1 MNRVHST
8 FHAIVYLFN
17 IFSDF
22 RLQMLFGEEKNCH
35 NEGRRENGKIWKKS
49 SGSQE
54 EARGPQARTLVKLF
68 TLPSKGYFEL
78 EPVHL
83 H

>member
-1 MNRVHST
+1 MEKKQWLARRGS
-8 FHAIVYLFN
+8 
-17 IFSDF
+17 
-22 RLQMLFGEEKNCH
+22 RLAKN
-35 NEGRRENGKIWKKS
+35 G
-49 SGSQE
+49 SGS
-54 EARGPQARTLVKLF
+54 QARTLVKLF

>member
-1 MNRVHST
+1 M
-8 FHAIVYLFN
+8 
-17 IFSDF
+17 
-22 RLQMLFGEEKNCH
+22 E
-35 NEGRRENGKIWKKS
+35 KS

-54 EARGPQARTLVKLF
+54 EARGSQNGSGSQARTLVKLF

>member
-1 MNRVHST
+1 MKE
-8 FHAIVYLFN
+8 
-17 IFSDF
+17 
-22 RLQMLFGEEKNCH
+22 GEKMERY
-35 NEGRRENGKIWKKS
+35 GKKS

-54 EARGPQARTLVKLF
+54 EARGSQKNGSGSQARTLVKLF